1 MARRVKECE
10 AAAASKSQQKSI
22 ADFAHGSTYTPADF
36 RTKIAIWVARR
47 HRPFTIIED
56 PELQDL
62 FRMLYAR
69 VKIPSRHTVARDM
82 RLILE
87 DSKARLIMFLKV
99 RLTVTR
105 DATA

>member
-1 MARRVKECE
+1 MARFVKECE
-10 AAAASKSQQKSI
+10 GEEAGKNQQKSI
-22 ADFAHGSTYTPADF
+22 SDFAHGSTYTAADF

-47 HRPFTIIED
+47 HRPFAIIED

-87 DSKARLIMFLKV
+87 DSKARLIVILKV
-99 RLTVTR
+99 RSIVMK
-105 DATA
+105 DATV